1 MRSTLLFLL
10 LVLAALARASGTA
23 ADAPLLPEF
32 QREVVATRVSP
43 DGRFTAYAMDGARDT
58 RTWGIYDRRNGYM
71 VEWRADDAARAST
84 LVWRRDGGALLYV
97 RRGERDALV
106 ERGLKSSNVVRINTP
121 GSPPRRLELVA
132 PAGTSS
138 VFLVGGDD
146 ERRRS
151 SVWLV
156 ADGRDW
162 SVEPVAVLDGAH
174 IEPVHADPERVI
186 LVTDH
191 QAPRGKVVIA
201 KRWPGGLDAWKV
213 LVPEPEAG
221 TRIEQ
226 VTWKDN
232 GVQVRYHQRDPAWYP
247 LIRP

>member
-1 MRSTLLFLL
+1 MLRPTSCLF
-10 LVLAALARASGTA
+10 ALAVLSPAIGA
-23 ADAPLLPEF
+23 AAEPPLLPEF
-32 QREVVATRVSP
+32 EREVAATRVSP
-43 DGRFTAYAMDGARDT
+43 DGRYTAYAMDGVRDN
-58 RTWGIYDRRNGYM
+58 RTWGVYDRRSGYM
-71 VEWRADDAARAST
+71 VEWRVDDAAKAST

-106 ERGLKSSNVVRINTP
+106 ERGLKSSNGVRINTH

-132 PAGTSS
+132 PPGTSA

-201 KRWPGGLDAWKV
+201 KRWPGGLDEWKV

-221 TRIEQ
+221 SRIEQ

-232 GVQVRYHQRDPAWYP
+232 GVHVRYSQRDPVWYP
-247 LIRP
+247 LQ